1 MRYARLPDII
11 HTRSFRNPHALKLLY
26 YVTLQRDYS
35 TNTLIST
42 YTKLAMTTD
51 MTISAVRHALK
62 QLARD
67 GLVIIK
73 TTRLYTYVTIPNE
86 EENLQQVT
94 DPLISL
100 RRHHEAI
107 ERSLDVQPG
116 SCNAHFDMFLQTQEL
131 AGKKWKDE
139 KDLVSHF
146 CNWYIKNVERIKRQA
161 HAREVQSLRQ
171 CEAEE
176 RRKQREAQKAE
187 YEKRRAGAVTR
198 EEYERMLAEGKF
210 KNI

>member
-35 TNTLIST
+35 NNTLLST
-42 YTKLAMTTD
+42 YTKLAMSTD
-51 MTISAVRHALK
+51 MTISALRHALK
-62 QLARD
+62 QLERD
-67 GLVIIK
+67 GLIIVK

-86 EENLQQVT
+86 EENRTQVT

-100 RRHHEAI
+100 RRHHDAI
-107 ERSLDVQPG
+107 ERSLDVNPG
-116 SCNAHFDMFLQTQEL
+116 TCNVYFEMFLQTQEL
-131 AGKKWKDE
+131 AGKTWKDE

-146 CNWYIKNVERIKRQA
+146 CNWYMKNADRVQKQA
-161 HAREVQSLRQ
+161 KQREVQHMRQ
-171 CEAEE
+171 CEAEA
-176 RRKQREAQKAE
+176 RRLQREAQQAE

-198 EEYERMLAEGKF
+198 EEYERMVAEGKF
-210 KNI
+210 KII